1 MYCVLSTLLF
11 LLEFLQKGVAAFLCG
26 GISGAY
32 KCRNIVFS
40 FFSLP
45 ASLSVSPCLRGKVF
59 SFPPVLWGIL
69 ICLSAVPAQAI
80 VFRGLGLNEVMAS
93 YGFGAPS
100 EYGKSAVYRS
110 RSATVIF
117 EADSRRIVVNGLSVY
132 LNRSVLK
139 GAGNWVISP
148 VDAVDTIGAMLLP
161 SRALRKESYA
171 LVVLDPGHG
180 GADPG
185 ANGGVS
191 REEKQ
196 YTLDI
201 AKRVR
206 ARLRDN
212 GIRVMMTRDRD
223 QTMSLNERCWRSGKY
238 GADVFLSIHLNASRD
253 RAISGVETY
262 IVPAPGFPTTA
273 EAERHVVASRARDCP
288 GNRHDGANSVLA
300 HFVQKGLLSHTGSL
314 DRGIRRA
321 RFYVIRNA
329 TCPAALVECGFLSNS
344 REMTKIADS
353 AYRDRIAEGIARGL
367 LTYLSRV
374 RAQHLP
380 PVKSL

>member
-1 MYCVLSTLLF
+1 MLKCLF
-11 LLEFLQKGVAAFLCG
+11 
-26 GISGAY
+26 
-32 KCRNIVFS
+32 
-40 FFSLP
+40 
-45 ASLSVSPCLRGKVF
+45 GKA
-59 SFPPVLWGIL
+59 PPVLLGAL
-69 ICLSAVPAQAI
+69 ICISAAPAQAL

-93 YGFGAPS
+93 YGFGTPS

-110 RSATVIF
+110 RTATVIF
-117 EADSRRIVVNGLSVY
+117 EADSRRVVVNGLSVY

-139 GAGNWVISP
+139 GVGNWVISP

-180 GADPG
+180 GTDPG
-185 ANGGVS
+185 ASGGVS
-191 REEKQ
+191 REEKR

-212 GIRVMMTRDRD
+212 LVRVMMTRERD
-223 QTMSLNERCWRSGKY
+223 QAMTLDERCWRSDRY
-238 GADVFLSIHLNASRD
+238 GADVFVSIHLNASRD
-253 RAISGVETY
+253 RSTSGVETY
-262 IVPAPGFPTTA
+262 IVPAPGYPTTA
-273 EAERHVVASRARDCP
+273 EAERHVVASRTRNCP
-288 GNRHDGANSVLA
+288 GNKHDGANAVLA
-300 HFVQKGLLSHTGSL
+300 QYLHKGLVAHTGAA

-329 TCPAALVECGFLSNS
+329 NSTAALVECGFLSNS
-344 REMTKIADS
+344 REMSKIDDA
-353 AYRDRIAEGIARGL
+353 AYRDRIAEGIARGI

-374 RAQHLP
+374 RTQHLP
-380 PVKSL
+380 PVRSM